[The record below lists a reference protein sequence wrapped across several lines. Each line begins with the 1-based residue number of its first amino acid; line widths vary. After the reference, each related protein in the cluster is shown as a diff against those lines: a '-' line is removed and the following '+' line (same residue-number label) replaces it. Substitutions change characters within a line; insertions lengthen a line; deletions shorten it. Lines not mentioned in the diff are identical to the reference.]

1 MKKIY
6 EMIDGLPL
14 YKHLKS
20 GSTEIEYM
28 LIDHD
33 YGKFAEIIGKK
44 IINYSAKNGGFSD
57 LFPGISIVSI
67 NKIVSKRK
75 FGCRRGTEIGDTAYE
90 ISYKDGDRYGK
101 KVIIFEIKYGVSR
114 IKQSQIGRYCDMID
128 KPGEYFHK
136 ADEVKVIYLFF
147 SKIDTVTGL
156 VSYRIGELG
165 EELTNKI
172 LESQELREIK
182 SEQKAE
188 HIDGDKNE

>member
-20 GSTEIEYM
+20 GSTEIETK

-33 YGKFAEIIGKK
+33 YGKFAEILGKK
-44 IINYSAKNGGFSD
+44 IINYSSKNGGFSD
-57 LFPGISIVSI
+57 IFPGICIISI
-67 NKIVSKRK
+67 NRIMSKRRSRCK
-75 FGCRRGTEIGDTAYE
+75 RNAEIGDAAYE
-90 ISYKDGDRYGK
+90 ISYNDGDKYGK
-101 KVIIFEIKYGVSR
+101 KVVIFEIKYGVSR
-114 IKQSQIGRYCDMID
+114 IKQCQIERYCNMID

-172 LESQELREIK
+172 LKSQDLREVKIK
-182 SEQKAE
+182 CV
-188 HIDGDKNE
+188 DGDKNG